1 MNVTPDKSITTGPTA
16 SSSLTHDC
24 TPASSRRSVGAV
36 AMSTSP
42 RTDTMV
48 PVSPIAIVT

>member
-1 MNVTPDKSITTGPTA
+1 MNVTPDRSITMGPS
-16 SSSLTHDC
+16 SSSLMHDC
-24 TPASSRRSVGAV
+24 APASSRRSDGAV